1 MALARRAVAAT
12 SGATGVSTSL
22 VVVASLASVRYYD
35 APSQTHQ
42 PDSSTV
48 LLLLMLLVSVL
59 LLLPLLPLLPALAT
73 RK

>member
-1 MALARRAVAAT
+1 MFFDVLAD
-12 SGATGVSTSL
+12 SF

-42 PDSSTV
+42 PDLSTV

-59 LLLPLLPLLPALAT
+59 LLLLVSVLLLLLLLLLLQLLN
-73 RK
+73 